1 MDDFELYIKQS
12 EDRRALKNR
21 KFFKLVS
28 DTIGHDGRL
37 LSELMAL
44 KVAERFGIDFHGVA
58 YTPCYKLANHY
69 IMNDDIEMGF
79 VEWLYCDDAPFLT
92 SLYKIGKY
100 FPEFKEIAESDKEI
114 VELANKF
121 YGLDLKIDGDWYT
134 EYVYS
139 FSLNFNSFT
148 PIKMDEVV
156 ELKRE
161 ISFCKKYG
169 LETEEL
175 EGKLA
180 EYGLPEEI
188 LKEETL

>member
-1 MDDFELYIKQS
+1 MDDFESYIKQS
-12 EDRRALKNR
+12 EDRRALKNQ

-37 LSELMAL
+37 ISELMAL
-44 KVAERFGIDFHGVA
+44 KVAERFDIDFDGVA

-79 VEWLYCDDAPFLT
+79 VEWLYCDDAPFLKP
-92 SLYKIGKY
+92 LYRISEY
-100 FPEFKEIAESDKEI
+100 FPEFKEITESDKEI

-121 YGLDLKIDGDWYT
+121 YNLDLKIDGEWYT
-134 EYVYS
+134 KYVYS
-139 FSLNFNSFT
+139 FSLNFNNFT
-148 PIKMDEVV
+148 SIKMDEVV

-180 EYGLPEEI
+180 EYGLPKGL

>member
-12 EDRRALKNR
+12 EDRRALKNQ
-21 KFFKLVS
+21 KFYKLVS

-37 LSELMAL
+37 LSELLAL
-44 KVAERFGIDFHGVA
+44 KVAERFDIDFDGVA

-69 IMNDDIEMGF
+69 ILNDNIDIGF
-79 VEWLYCDDAPFLT
+79 VEWLYCDDAPFLKP
-92 SLYKIGKY
+92 LHRIGKY
-100 FPEFKEIAESDKEI
+100 FPEFKKITESDKEI

-121 YGLDLKIDGDWYT
+121 YNLDLKIDDDWYT

-139 FSLNFNSFT
+139 FSLNFNNFT

-180 EYGLPEEI
+180 EYDLPEEI

>member
-12 EDRRALKNR
+12 EDRRALKNQ
-21 KFFKLVS
+21 KFYKLVS

-37 LSELMAL
+37 LSELLAL
-44 KVAERFGIDFHGVA
+44 KVAERFDIDFDGVA

-69 IMNDDIEMGF
+69 ILNDNIDIGF
-79 VEWLYCDDAPFLT
+79 VEWLYCDDAPFLKP
-92 SLYKIGKY
+92 LHRIGKY
-100 FPEFKEIAESDKEI
+100 FPEFKEITSSDKEI

-121 YGLDLKIDGDWYT
+121 YSLDLKIDGDWYT

-139 FSLNFNSFT
+139 FSLNFNNFT